1 MRIGMMWWMWRTSPG
16 DNWTWMTWKP
26 PWLNRPTW
34 QTPQRGH
41 SKEGNTHP
49 PPRATAVG
57 AWSLEGKN
65 YHHLW
70 GLSEWSRP
78 PRRSPPANHTRGEPP
93 TTKALAQDFI
103 NDLDSYAQCNRCF
116 KKYTF
121 PREWRDEIVQAQ
133 GTISDESLSS
143 LSSGSDTLDS
153 IDTDSDNE
161 KTSGQALIGKWG
173 SLPVL

>member
-1 MRIGMMWWMWRTSPG
+1 MVSA
-16 DNWTWMTWKP
+16 
-26 PWLNRPTW
+26 
-34 QTPQRGH
+34 
-41 SKEGNTHP
+41 SKKKSSGQYTVHLLTQEGK
-49 PPRATAVG
+49 AVG
-57 AWSLEGKN
+57 CGW
-65 YHHLW
+65 
-70 GLSEWSRP
+70 
-78 PRRSPPANHTRGEPP
+78 EPP
-93 TTKALAQDFI
+93 TTKALDLSPQDFI

-121 PREWRDEIVQAQ
+121 PREWHDEIVQAQ

-161 KTSGQALIGKWG
+161 KTSGQALIGKGG